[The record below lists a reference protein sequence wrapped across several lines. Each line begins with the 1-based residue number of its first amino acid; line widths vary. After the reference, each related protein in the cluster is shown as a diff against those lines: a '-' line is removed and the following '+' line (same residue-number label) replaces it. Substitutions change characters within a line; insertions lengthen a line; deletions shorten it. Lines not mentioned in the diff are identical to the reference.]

1 MEASCIG
8 CPRTLT
14 GMLTITSRIGEE
26 INLPKRA
33 LPHTHTWSF
42 FGKRMEF
49 LTSVPVSN
57 IGLSPFFREYK
68 DTLVEGILKILNT
81 ILSCTYN
88 KYSVGENIQED

>member
-1 MEASCIG
+1 MG
-8 CPRTLT
+8 CPCALT

-26 INLPKRA
+26 IRICQKRT
-33 LPHTHTWSF
+33 LTHTHTWSF
-42 FGKRMEF
+42 SGKRMEF

-57 IGLSPFFREYK
+57 ISLSPFFRENK

-88 KYSVGENIQED
+88 KYSAGENI